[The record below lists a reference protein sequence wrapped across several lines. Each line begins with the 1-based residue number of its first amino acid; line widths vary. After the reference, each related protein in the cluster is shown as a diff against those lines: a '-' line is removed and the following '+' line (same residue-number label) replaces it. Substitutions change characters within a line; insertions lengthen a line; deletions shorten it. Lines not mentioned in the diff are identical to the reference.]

1 MAQFSTRPVQV
12 LMDVDTGVDD
22 AFALLFAARHPAIDL
37 LGVTCVDGNV
47 AVDQVVANTLLVLD
61 AAGAFEVPVA
71 RGAERP
77 LLNEPRYAPEYHGQD
92 GLGDLGLAPSVRT
105 NVDVHAVDF
114 LHRTLSHAPAPVVVI
129 ALAPLTNIA
138 LLLRMYPRVVEKI
151 ERVVLMG
158 GAAGQG
164 NATPTAEF
172 NVWHDPEAAA
182 VVFSSDILTTMYG
195 LDVYYDVNVSAD
207 QGEALAR
214 SHDPAAQLA
223 GRLIGHQRRM
233 LAEQGDAGA
242 LVTLGDYGAVA
253 TFLDPDGAT
262 LERAPVAVATS
273 PGLCRGQTVVDLR
286 ADRHL
291 AEPNRQ
297 LEGGRLVDVVTAVDG
312 DRYASLWLETLG
324 YRGSADV

>member
-1 MAQFSTRPVQV
+1 M
-12 LMDVDTGVDD
+12 
-22 AFALLFAARHPAIDL
+22 
-37 LGVTCVDGNV
+37 
-47 AVDQVVANTLLVLD
+47 
-61 AAGAFEVPVA
+61 
-71 RGAERP
+71 
-77 LLNEPRYAPEYHGQD
+77 
-92 GLGDLGLAPSVRT
+92 
-105 NVDVHAVDF
+105 
-114 LHRTLSHAPAPVVVI
+114 VI